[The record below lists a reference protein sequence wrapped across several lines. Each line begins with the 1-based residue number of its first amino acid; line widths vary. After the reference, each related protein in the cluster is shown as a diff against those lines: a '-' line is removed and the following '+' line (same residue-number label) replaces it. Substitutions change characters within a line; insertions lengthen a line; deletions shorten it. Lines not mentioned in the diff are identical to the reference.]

1 MGEHMG
7 ERGRSNP
14 LKGLWPPSPGLVLG
28 IVAVVIAAAGGA
40 TAAGLITGRQIAD
53 GSITGVD
60 VKNGSLTGAD
70 IADHTVKATDIA
82 GIKGI
87 GGPTGPQ
94 GPQGTK
100 GDKGD
105 TGPRGAQGIQGIQG
119 PTGLRGDP
127 GPSGASGPAGPP
139 GVTGPAGAPG
149 LSGYVIATVTVPD
162 TNVAAKGGVAG
173 CPAGKRVIGGGYA
186 TTPPGISNLA
196 AVFNGPNAAGTAWT
210 VQVEDTLGTQTWG
223 IVVRAICATVAP

>member
-1 MGEHMG
+1 MGEDMG

-149 LSGYVIATVTVPD
+149 LSGYQVLTTTTAINTVTPK
-162 TNVAAKGGVAG
+162 VAGMG
-173 CPAGKRVIGGGYA
+173 CPAGKRPIGGGFETVGA
-186 TTPPGISNLA
+186 NNGLTTIS
-196 AVFNGPNAAGTAWT
+196 NGPNAAGTGWT
-210 VQVEDTLGTQTWG
+210 VSVEDASGLQVWG
-223 IVVRAICATVAP
+223 ITVRVICATVAL